1 MVSVQDT
8 EWKVFPR
15 FLPLVRSTLL
25 LGKDASRSYVE
36 IKNTKAGD
44 EATLERQS
52 GPARSS
58 GLGRKLDPALK
69 SWMDNVIIPA
79 LVREYLAEIEK
90 RNRLA
95 TTGVSEL
102 TSDKDGDEP

>member
-1 MVSVQDT
+1 MVSFQDT

-25 LGKDASRSYVE
+25 LGKDASRSCVE
-36 IKNTKAGD
+36 INYNKTGEYA
-44 EATLERQS
+44 ALERRP

>member
-1 MVSVQDT
+1 MVSLQDT

-15 FLPLVRSTLL
+15 FVPSARSTLL
-25 LGKDASRSYVE
+25 FGRSRLRICVE
-36 IKNTKAGD
+36 IRSTKDGGGS
-44 EATLERQS
+44 TLELQS

-58 GLGRKLDPALK
+58 RLGKQLDPALK

-79 LVREYLAEIEK
+79 LAREYLADVDN

-95 TTGVSEL
+95 STGGSEV
-102 TSDKDGDEP
+102 TSDKDGIEP

>member
-1 MVSVQDT
+1 MVSSQDT

-15 FLPLVRSTLL
+15 FLPPVRSTLL
-25 LGKDASRSYVE
+25 LGKDDSRSCVE
-36 IKNTKAGD
+36 IKTTESGD
-44 EATLERQS
+44 EATLERKPGS
-52 GPARSS
+52 TRSS

-79 LVREYLAEIEK
+79 LMREYLAEIEQ

-102 TSDKDGDEP
+102 TPNKDGDEP